1 MKIGILTFHT
11 AINIGAQLQAFALNK
26 ILKTMCDDVEFIR
39 YEPKYLLKPYTFFR
53 NVKLKNGLISCI
65 KQVLLHI
72 IYDTLIWSRT
82 IFHYKRFQ
90 KRYFKFSDYVI
101 NEPNQLL
108 NQAYDIII
116 VGSDQIW
123 NPEITDNC
131 IDQMYTLNFQSNHIK
146 KISYAASFSLSHIT
160 KDKAELL
167 IERLKSFQA
176 ISVRESDIYQYLSR
190 YSSLNIDVV
199 LDPTL
204 LLTKDDWLKYI
215 SKKRMINNK
224 YVLVYQARGDK
235 KCIIEQAEKLA
246 KKLNV
251 EVYDASGMNYR
262 IKKNS
267 MQYVNPIE
275 FLNLIYY
282 AEAVVTVSFHGTALS
297 IILERPFFSI
307 LLGDGRDSRVCS
319 LLDFLNLKAQQKR
332 IGEELV
338 LQNIN
343 FNEANLKLKVQRN
356 SSLNFLAKNISN

>member
-11 AINIGAQLQAFALNK
+11 AINIGAQLQAFALYK
-26 ILKTMCDDVEFIR
+26 ILKSICDDVEFIR

-53 NVKLKNGLISCI
+53 NVKLKNGLASCI
-65 KQVLLHI
+65 KQVILHL
-72 IYDTLIWSRT
+72 IYDTLLWYKT
-82 IFHYKRFQ
+82 ILHYKRFQ
-90 KRYFKFSDYVI
+90 KKYFKFSDYII

-108 NQAYDIII
+108 NQTYDIII

-123 NPEITDNC
+123 TPEITDNC
-131 IDQMYTLNFQSNHIK
+131 IDQMYTLNFQSSNIK
-146 KISYAASFSLSHIT
+146 KISYAASLSLSHIT
-160 KDKAELL
+160 KDETELL
-167 IERLKSFQA
+167 IERLKSFCA
-176 ISVRESDIYQYLSR
+176 ISVRENDICQYLSR
-190 YSSLNIDVV
+190 YSTLNIKVV

-215 SKKRMINNK
+215 SKKRIINNK

-235 KCIIEQAEKLA
+235 KSIINQAEKLA
-246 KKLNV
+246 ENLNA

-262 IKKNS
+262 IKKHS
-267 MQYVNPIE
+267 MQYVDPIE

-319 LLDFLNLKAQQKR
+319 LLDSLNLKSQQKK

-338 LQNIN
+338 LKNIN
-343 FNEANLKLKVQRN
+343 FNEVNNRLKTQRN
-356 SSLNFLAKNISN
+356 NSLAFLTKNIN